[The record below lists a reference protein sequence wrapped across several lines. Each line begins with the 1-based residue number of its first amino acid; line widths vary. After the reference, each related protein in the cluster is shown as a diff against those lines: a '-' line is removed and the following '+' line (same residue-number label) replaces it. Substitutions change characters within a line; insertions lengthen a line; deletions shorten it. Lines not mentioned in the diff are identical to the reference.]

1 MGRVVYQK
9 QEGRLQSPRVIL
21 EIQFANGFGSSG
33 DKIVDKETIFPY
45 TRCKGNQAMPVPA
58 KNGFAIIRDL
68 FRLESALHR
77 NGDRITAEYG
87 LNQQQF
93 VVLSEIVDRGPIS
106 QKRLVGELVIE
117 KSNLSKIVKK
127 LKVLGLIDITPSS
140 EDGRATLLSIT
151 PRGKSVWQEC
161 MEKFDAWQSRWVAP
175 LSEEEVSQ
183 ALRVL
188 ERLKALPL

>member
-1 MGRVVYQK
+1 
-9 QEGRLQSPRVIL
+9 
-21 EIQFANGFGSSG
+21 
-33 DKIVDKETIFPY
+33 
-45 TRCKGNQAMPVPA
+45 MPSTE
-58 KNGFAIIRDL
+58 KHGFAIIRDL

-93 VVLSEIVDRGPIS
+93 VVLSEIVDRGPIN

-127 LKVLGLIDITPSS
+127 LRALGFIEIEPSS
-140 EDGRATLLSIT
+140 EDGRATLLSVT
-151 PRGKSVWQEC
+151 PKGRDVWREC

-183 ALRVL
+183 TLRVL